1 MNLFCIRPT
10 HCHTKSMPV
19 DKHQV
24 CKRLWHFYFTFIPS
38 LHFSLLLP
46 LRILLWL
53 RKLRTFCMT
62 SCLNSEAAI
71 IKEATD
77 YIFQVRLSGECTAP
91 GNLK

>member
-1 MNLFCIRPT
+1 
-10 HCHTKSMPV
+10 
-19 DKHQV
+19 
-24 CKRLWHFYFTFIPS
+24 
-38 LHFSLLLP
+38 
-46 LRILLWL
+46 
-53 RKLRTFCMT
+53 MT